1 MTDCLM
7 FHVEKKKK
15 MVKTLPTDSL
25 SVCTTEAE
33 RGLPHFS
40 QKSSTAGEVL
50 LKNLS
55 LKKRSLQPLSS
66 KTNKLIVVFPKKILC
81 KFVIIVFSKL
91 QSVFYLIV

>member
-1 MTDCLM
+1 ML
-7 FHVEKKKK
+7 KRKK

-40 QKSSTAGEVL
+40 QNSSTAGEVL

-55 LKKRSLQPLSS
+55 LKKRSLQPLNS
-66 KTNKLIVVFPKKILC
+66 KTNKLIVVFPKK
-81 KFVIIVFSKL
+81 FSASL
-91 QSVFYLIV
+91 